1 MATQENT
8 KVNVKGGRYVGK
20 KWFIKL
26 AYKTIETDVEFFD
39 NKISISQGQGFATVK
54 NKFTTDIVYN
64 NISFVE
70 VKRKYSVPNIV
81 FAICAAAGALIT
93 QVWAALLI
101 AAVVF
106 FVGSTAVVSV
116 QYSGGCYEIPTE
128 FKSDA
133 EELQTKINTAISQS
147 KK

>member
-39 NKISISQGQGFATVK
+39 DKLSISQGEGFATVK
-54 NKFTTDIVYN
+54 NKITTDIVYS
-64 NISFVE
+64 NINFVE
-70 VKRKYSVPNIV
+70 VKRKYSIPNV
-81 FAICAAAGALIT
+81 VLAVCAAAGALIT
-93 QVWAALLI
+93 QVWAALFI
-101 AAVVF
+101 AAIVF
-106 FVGSTAVVSV
+106 FVGSTAVATV
-116 QYSGGCYEIPTE
+116 QHSGGCYEIPTE
-128 FKSDA
+128 FKSEA